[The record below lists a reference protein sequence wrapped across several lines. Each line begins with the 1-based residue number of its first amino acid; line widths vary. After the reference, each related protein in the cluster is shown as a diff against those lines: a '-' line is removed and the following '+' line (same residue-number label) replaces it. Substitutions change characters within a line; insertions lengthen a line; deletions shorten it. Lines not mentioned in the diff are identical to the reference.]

1 MQWRYTMR
9 YIKFFVSKN
18 SISPQ
23 TRSYGGVQYEDNAT
37 TVEFELDAELKAY
50 VDNSNTSIRI
60 DFNSALAGYDPS
72 PSLSPSLD
80 VYSREIPYKYT
91 RHGGEME
98 AILVITELDGNNKEV
113 RTTLSKTATVYFSSV
128 NRGKQTEQVVYDN
141 ISAFEKQIQ
150 KNVEDGIYN
159 GKDGAKGDKGD
170 KGDKGEQGIQ
180 GEKGEQGIQGEKG
193 EKGDKGDQG
202 EVSLEMLNT
211 ALEPLAEQVSTIKNT
226 LRKDI
231 EWIYGEYVKAGT
243 GAIVTDKTMKRTDYL
258 DISGHPDGVLVE
270 GTKLTYKSY
279 NWWYTATK
287 EPLSSVKNFALGN
300 TIVPPENAKYLVISC
315 DKNDDVSVPLGE
327 NYNFA
332 EFESAINAKLD
343 KNQGLSN
350 AGKILAVG
358 EDGNIICT
366 ENTFNQSTIIT
377 AKTENNLNQALRG
390 ANTGSGN
397 SKVLSLA
404 VFTDI
409 HHDGENLERYL
420 EFCNHYN
427 SKINEKLCL
436 GDMVSAKYSDDF
448 TFWTNL
454 SGSNNILC
462 TVGNHD
468 TWVDGTTTGGSVAK
482 TDVYNKFFANNI
494 ANWGVTQP
502 TSASYSGLMYYYKD
516 YAEHNVRLI
525 VLDCMYYDD
534 AENSWFVSVLADA
547 KEKGLHVICAS
558 HYQPSRK
565 LNKIEGCNFYSTQ
578 YNYTNM
584 VTFDTRAVAN
594 VDAFIGSG
602 GKFIAWLC
610 GDTHWD
616 AFGVFN
622 GTNGKQLVMTV
633 ECAAAQ
639 NSRWYDS
646 ARIKGTL
653 SQDSI
658 NFVAIDT
665 YSNLVKL
672 VRVGNNCDMY
682 LKEKERFCYDYATHQ
697 LIC

>member
-1 MQWRYTMR
+1 MKKTTNLGLALYESED
-9 YIKFFVSKN
+9 KF
-18 SISPQ
+18 SITAQSD
-23 TRSYGGVQYEDNAT
+23 SLNANM
-37 TVEFELDAELKAY
+37 ELIDKAIY
-50 VDNSNTSIRI
+50 SN
-60 DFNSALAGYDPS
+60 G
-72 PSLSPSLD
+72 
-80 VYSREIPYKYT
+80 
-91 RHGGEME
+91 
-98 AILVITELDGNNKEV
+98 
-113 RTTLSKTATVYFSSV
+113 
-128 NRGKQTEQVVYDN
+128 
-141 ISAFEKQIQ
+141 
-150 KNVEDGIYN
+150 
-159 GKDGAKGDKGD
+159 
-170 KGDKGEQGIQ
+170 
-180 GEKGEQGIQGEKG
+180 
-193 EKGDKGDQG
+193 
-202 EVSLEMLNT
+202 NT
-211 ALEPLAEQVSTIKNT
+211 ALLNIINANKNLVGTEGKVLYPVLLPKGTTLTMSTSDGST
-226 LRKDI
+226 LVAGTDYLVLNCYRKDKTNYEYWSFNPATTPKNSRTIVLKEDTYYLSWNKTWTVPMQVEIGATVTEYEEYKGCPFLVDDGTIDEVKVKQNDI
-231 EWIYGEYVKAGT
+231 ENRLAKDINWIYGEYAKSST
-243 GAIVTDKTMKRTDYL
+243 GIITKDKTMKRSDYI
-258 DISGHPDGVLVE
+258 DVSNYPDGLLVR
-270 GTKLTYKSY
+270 GTHITLGAYT
-279 NWWYTATK
+279 WWYTEAK
-287 EPLSSVKNFALGN
+287 EPLSRATNFAIGN
-300 TIVPPENAKYLVISC
+300 TIIPPANAKYLIVSGYVE
-315 DKNDDVSVPLGE
+315 DDVYVELASMSE
-327 NYNFA
+327 
-332 EFESAINAKLD
+332 KLD
-343 KNQGLSN
+343 KNQGTAN
-350 AGKILAVG
+350 AGKILAIG
-358 EDGNIICT
+358 NDGNIVCA
-366 ENTFNQSTIIT
+366 ENTVNQSTIIT
-377 AKTENNLNQALRG
+377 KEIENNLNQALRG
-390 ANTGSGN
+390 TNTGNGN

-409 HHDGENLERYL
+409 HHDAENLERYL

-468 TWVDGTTTGGSVAK
+468 AWVDGTTTGGSVAK

-502 TSASYSGLMYYYKD
+502 TSASSNGLMYYYKD
-516 YAEHNVRLI
+516 YTEHNVRLI

-547 KEKGLHVICAS
+547 KEKGLHIICAS

-578 YNYTNM
+578 YNYTNI
-584 VTFDTRAVAN
+584 VTFDARACAN

-602 GKFIAWLC
+602 GKFITWLC

-622 GTNGKQLVMTV
+622 GTNGKQLVLTV

-653 SQDSI
+653 SQDSF

-672 VRVGNNCDMY
+672 VRIGNNCDMY
-682 LKEKERFCYDYATHQ
+682 LKEKTYFCYDYATHQ
-697 LIC
+697 FILRSELGDIKAALDSIIAIQNTLIGGDGV